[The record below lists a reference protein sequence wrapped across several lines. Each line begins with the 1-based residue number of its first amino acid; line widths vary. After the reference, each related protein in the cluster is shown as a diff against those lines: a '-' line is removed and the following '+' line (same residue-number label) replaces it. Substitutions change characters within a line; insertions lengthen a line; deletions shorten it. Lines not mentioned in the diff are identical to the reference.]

1 MEVHEQMKKMGKSV
15 DAIIVPVGGGG
26 LIAGISV
33 VMKHLSPNTEVIV
46 RVLILAAKLCRKW
59 LLYDLG
65 FTCM

>member
-1 MEVHEQMKKMGKSV
+1 MGKSV

-33 VMKHLSPNTEVIV
+33 VMKRLSSNTEVIV

-59 LLYDLG
+59 LLNDLG
-65 FTCM
+65 VYTHVTADMYG